1 MNLLLLV
8 SFIEAIIDPVVV
20 EPTVD
25 GDGFDAANREKSST
39 GSSANTHGE
48 HALEQ
53 SLTVATTS
61 NIFNNIIIIIINII
75 YLVTHDD
82 LRIGSS
88 VKVALT
94 L

>member
-1 MNLLLLV
+1 MNLFV
-8 SFIEAIIDPVVV
+8 SFIETIIDSIIV

-25 GDGFDAANREKSST
+25 GLRFDTADRKKASAGSST
-39 GSSANTHGE
+39 DPHGE

-61 NIFNNIIIIIINII
+61 NIFNNIIVIINIKL
-75 YLVTHDD
+75 YLVTQDD